1 MIGWIKPFEKY
12 SKPLLMAISVGL
24 VAVIGVV
31 DWLTGFEISFFVF
44 YLVPVA
50 LAVWFV
56 GDVFGIFISIFSVA
70 AWVAGDV
77 SAGAKYSRP
86 FVPVWNAVIAVVFLF
101 VVVAILTRLRKL
113 HKELEERVR
122 QRTVAMTN
130 EMQERRRLEKELLG
144 ISEREQ
150 RRIGHDLH
158 DSLCQHLTGTA
169 LAGQVL
175 GERLAEK
182 SLPEAAAAIHLVEL
196 VEEAIDLT
204 RTLAR
209 GLHPTELEG
218 EGFMDGFREL
228 AANITERFQISCK
241 FECSE
246 AVRIN
251 APAGAIHLY
260 RIAQESITNAIK
272 HGKASQMIIRLDK
285 ENDLVR
291 LMISDDGV
299 GLPENARQ
307 GQGMGLRIMAYRA
320 SMIGASFSIESL
332 PRRGTRVLCTLP
344 LGNNPPSETH
354 ATKSQTA
361 IG

>member
-1 MIGWIKPFEKY
+1 
-12 SKPLLMAISVGL
+12 VGGRGCERRGKIFPAFRAGL
-24 VAVIGVV
+24 
-31 DWLTGFEISFFVF
+31 EC
-44 YLVPVA
+44 
-50 LAVWFV
+50 
-56 GDVFGIFISIFSVA
+56 GDRSC
-70 AWVAGDV
+70 
-77 SAGAKYSRP
+77 
-86 FVPVWNAVIAVVFLF
+86 FLF

-122 QRTVAMTN
+122 QRTVALTN
-130 EMQERRRLEKELLG
+130 EMQERTRLENELLG

-175 GERLAEK
+175 GEKLAEK
-182 SLPEAAAAIHLVEL
+182 SLPEAAAATHLVQL

-204 RTLAR
+204 RALAR

-228 AANITERFQISCK
+228 AATITERFQIPCK
-241 FECSE
+241 FECSD
-246 AVRIN
+246 AMRIT

-272 HGKASQMIIRLDK
+272 HAKASHLTIRLDREDGMVK
-285 ENDLVR
+285 
-291 LMISDDGV
+291 LMVSDDGV
-299 GLPENARQ
+299 GLPEIARR

-320 SMIGASFSIESL
+320 SMIGASFVIENL
-332 PRRGTRVLCTLP
+332 PSRGTRVTCALP
-344 LGNNPPSETH
+344 LVNNPASETH
-354 ATKSQTA
+354 ATKSQTPV
-361 IG
+361 G